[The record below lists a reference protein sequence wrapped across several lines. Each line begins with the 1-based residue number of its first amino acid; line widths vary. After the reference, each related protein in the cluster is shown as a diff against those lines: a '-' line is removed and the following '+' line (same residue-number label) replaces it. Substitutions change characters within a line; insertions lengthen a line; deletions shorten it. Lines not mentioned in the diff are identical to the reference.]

1 MLVERASLVY
11 NKIMQLVFL
20 PRLTCALVAAML
32 FLASLP
38 GAAQAA
44 NCYGN
49 TYTVSPGD
57 SLYSISLQCG
67 IPYAALLGINVEIP
81 DPNTIRP
88 GQVVRLVAGVPLY
101 NNPTG
106 GPAQVGGLQ
115 EDGDYIV
122 RPGDSLA
129 RIAYLY
135 RTNVPQLAQLNP
147 QLGSR
152 GVVHPGQ
159 RIHLPDGTSLPK
171 GWIGISTLI
180 ARRYE
185 KIEVRLVDFP
195 AYADV
200 DVSLGEMSDDDSVIR
215 YVTYEGQAD
224 ARGGLRLE
232 VSIPYYAW
240 PGEEWVVEATAESD
254 RPVRVISPVI
264 TIE

>member
-11 NKIMQLVFL
+11 NKIMQLVSL

-32 FLASLP
+32 FLSSLP

-49 TYTVSPGD
+49 TYTVSPGE
-57 SLYSISLQCG
+57 SLYSLTLQCG

-88 GQVVRLVAGVPLY
+88 GQVVRLVAGEPLY

-152 GVVHPGQ
+152 ASCIPDSASTCRMAPACPRDGSVFPPSSPAVTKRSKCAWSIFQPMPSGCEPG
-159 RIHLPDGTSLPK
+159 RDE
-171 GWIGISTLI
+171 
-180 ARRYE
+180 RR
-185 KIEVRLVDFP
+185 
-195 AYADV
+195 
-200 DVSLGEMSDDDSVIR
+200 
-215 YVTYEGQAD
+215 
-224 ARGGLRLE
+224 
-232 VSIPYYAW
+232 
-240 PGEEWVVEATAESD
+240 
-254 RPVRVISPVI
+254 
-264 TIE
+264 